1 MDNGNGKNYIESQ
14 QQVQS
19 QQQIEPQEQKS
30 GTKKMIKDVEV
41 VDLESISSRKTVA
54 GGALGIGLFSA
65 NIEQLVA
72 ILDIPHESWS
82 IKHTIKFGLLAVS
95 LVLQVCLFLMN

>member
-19 QQQIEPQEQKS
+19 QQQIEAQEKKLQ
-30 GTKKMIKDVEV
+30 TKKMTKDVEV

-54 GGALGIGLFSA
+54 GGALGLGLFSA
-65 NIEQLVA
+65 NIEQIMA
-72 ILDIPHESWS
+72 ISDIPHESWS
-82 IKHTIKFGLLAVS
+82 IKVAIII
-95 LVLQVCLFLMN
+95 C

>member
-19 QQQIEPQEQKS
+19 QQQIEHHNQNSQKL
-30 GTKKMIKDVEV
+30 KMTKDVEV

-82 IKHTIKFGLLAVS
+82 IKHTIKFGLLALS
-95 LVLQVCLFLMN
+95 LVLQVSLFLMN